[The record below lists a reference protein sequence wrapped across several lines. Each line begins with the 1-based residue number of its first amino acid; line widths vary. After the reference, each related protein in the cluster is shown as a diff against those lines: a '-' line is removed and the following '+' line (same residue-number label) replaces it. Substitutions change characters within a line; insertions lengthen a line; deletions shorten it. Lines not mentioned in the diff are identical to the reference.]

1 MGKCVSGGI
10 LMKKETRMDCSVEA
24 VQGLLIDAHNNYE
37 KSLQLRHNESRY
49 WDGYIQ
55 ACRHILEMNDE

>member
-1 MGKCVSGGI
+1 
-10 LMKKETRMDCSVEA
+10 MKKETRMDCSVEA